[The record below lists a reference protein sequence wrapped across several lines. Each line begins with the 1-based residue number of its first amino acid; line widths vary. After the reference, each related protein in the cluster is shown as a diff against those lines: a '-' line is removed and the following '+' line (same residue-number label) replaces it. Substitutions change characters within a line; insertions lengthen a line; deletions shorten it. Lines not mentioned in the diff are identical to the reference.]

1 MRRTSQSLFVLT
13 AIITIAAYTCS
24 CEAQVPFSNINIDR
38 PTISPYLQ
46 LLNTGNPNVNNYS
59 LYVRPQIDAQNT
71 SRFQQDQ
78 IRGLQ
83 ATQQQL
89 LRAPQGIS
97 SQGSR
102 EIRTTGHDTT
112 YMFQS
117 HFYPPVNRVR

>member
-1 MRRTSQSLFVLT
+1 MI
-13 AIITIAAYTCS
+13 AIVAYSSYTQ
-24 CEAQVPFSNINIDR
+24 AQVPFSNISLDR

-59 LYVRPQIDAQNT
+59 LYVRPQIDAQNA

-89 LRAPQGIS
+89 LRAPQGLS
-97 SQGSR
+97 AQGSR
-102 EIRTTGHDTT
+102 EIRTTGHETS

-117 HFYPPVNRVR
+117 HFYPPVNRLR